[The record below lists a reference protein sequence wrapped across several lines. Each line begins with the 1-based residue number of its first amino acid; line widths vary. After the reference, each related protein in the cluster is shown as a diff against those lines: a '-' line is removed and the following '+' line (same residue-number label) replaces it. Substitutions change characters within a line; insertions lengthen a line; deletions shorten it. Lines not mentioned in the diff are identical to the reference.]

1 VKIAEGRSGGN
12 SGCERRCRQKQRAG
26 HGLTLY

>member
-26 HGLTLY
+26 HN